1 MIITNENTNQYFL
14 IFTYFLSELI
24 SFALLKISRKKEVK
38 ITSILGPVTSLEEPM
53 NFSTF
58 SESNNNLT
66 MSMNISATYI
76 STLQP
81 FIGMKWPSFLFPALF
96 DFLSKFFIFH
106 GLKILENDI
115 IFRAIVELLIVFLLS
130 KIKLQSKYNKF
141 SLVGVIMNFSSL
153 IFVCFYFQISKD
165 LKLYIKYDNFDII
178 GTLLCI
184 VGEIFSAIQIF
195 CQVKYIRIGEK
206 ECCRDIAWEGV
217 FGAIISFIIFL
228 FSLLVPCYETE
239 YNDDD
244 IFKKK
249 FWYCCK
255 DNTHSSMMNLII
267 NIRDNIAWYLI
278 FFLVNIFNNLIGIVL
293 TKYISEVYKAS
304 VNTGRI
310 SVIMILVLSYHNDGN
325 LSVANC
331 IIICLFCAIILIGL
345 SLSIFLRNERDIRFA
360 DSVNEIDLKDDND
373 NLNIIED
380 NH

>member
-255 DNTHSSMMNLII
+255 DNTHSSMMK
-267 NIRDNIAWYLI
+267 R
-278 FFLVNIFNNLIGIVL
+278 V
-293 TKYISEVYKAS
+293 
-304 VNTGRI
+304 
-310 SVIMILVLSYHNDGN
+310 
-325 LSVANC
+325 
-331 IIICLFCAIILIGL
+331 
-345 SLSIFLRNERDIRFA
+345 
-360 DSVNEIDLKDDND
+360 
-373 NLNIIED
+373 
-380 NH
+380 